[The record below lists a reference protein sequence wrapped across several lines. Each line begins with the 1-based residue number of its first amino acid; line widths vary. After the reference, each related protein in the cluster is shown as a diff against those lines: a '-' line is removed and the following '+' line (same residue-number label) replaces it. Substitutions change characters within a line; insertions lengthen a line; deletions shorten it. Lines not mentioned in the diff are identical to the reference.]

1 MAAGRAH
8 AKPKQDGILHGRH
21 KESGESSS
29 WLIGED
35 RDIDRDAR
43 RTSRASG
50 MGIPPMVGLHRQ
62 SSLDESKLLLDGR
75 SGGESASTGVNFSK
89 DFEHL
94 DVLGKGV
101 FGDVFLARSRLEA
114 DGDASSDPSSSI
126 RKVGKL
132 FAVKKSRKQFR
143 SKSDREWLL
152 NEVRA
157 MKKISDGFQDSRI
170 TTSECLDERES
181 EGMGKDHPGVYIM
194 QFIRAWQEDSYFYVQ
209 IEFVERGTINDLI
222 NSLVKEQRTVPDSTL
237 WVMLHDVAAGT
248 YVVLLMYATRVFAV
262 TLRLHLLNVFMQAW
276 RTSIVAAWCT
286 WT

>member
-8 AKPKQDGILHGRH
+8 AKPKQNGILHGRH
-21 KESGESSS
+21 KKSGESSS

-35 RDIDRDAR
+35 RGIDRDAR
-43 RTSRASG
+43 RTTRASG
-50 MGIPPMVGLHRQ
+50 MGIPQMVGLHRQ

-94 DVLGKGV
+94 GVLGKGA
-101 FGDVFLARSRLEA
+101 FGDVFLARSRLKA

-126 RKVGKL
+126 RNVGKL

-170 TTSECLDERES
+170 TTSECLDES
-181 EGMGKDHPGVYIM
+181 EGMGKDHPGVYIV
-194 QFIRAWQEDSYFYVQ
+194 QFFRAWQEDSYIYVQ
-209 IEFVERGTINDLI
+209 IEFVERGTIEDLI

-237 WVMLHDVAAGT
+237 WVMLLYDVAAGT
-248 YVVLLMYATRVFAV
+248 L
-262 TLRLHLLNVFMQAW
+262 
-276 RTSIVAAWCT
+276 
-286 WT
+286 